1 MYRSFVKQHTVSLS
15 ILLFMVTFFLLQQTA
30 PSFLY
35 KKNGHI
41 RKFGIGYKEKTV
53 IPIWLVALCMA
64 IFSYVAVRYCLEIPR
79 INF

>member
-1 MYRSFVKQHTVSLS
+1 MYRSFVKQHAVSLS

-41 RKFGIGYKEKTV
+41 RKFWDRLQRKKPLYRYGLLHCV
-53 IPIWLVALCMA
+53 WLFFPM
-64 IFSYVAVRYCLEIPR
+64 
-79 INF
+79 